1 MKKSIFLIFALFVSG
16 CASNFLVNQARDAL
30 HYEAIVQLPREEI
43 IDRQAYVGGQ
53 ITSIDRS
60 KRQIELVKRHI
71 NSSGY
76 PEEGSNN
83 FDQRIFVTF
92 APNAKISFFDIA
104 SGDRMAVL
112 GKIISFQNTNI
123 AGNDM
128 DILHVEVAGDNFRY
142 WSSYD
147 HNRWDDDPFPW
158 SPYHRFGRHRN
169 WYY

>member
-1 MKKSIFLIFALFVSG
+1 MKKLLILITFLFLQG
-16 CASNFLVNQARDAL
+16 CASNFLVNQAQDAL
-30 HYEAIVQLPREEI
+30 HYEAIIQLPQDET
-43 IDRQAYVGGQ
+43 IDKRAYVGGQ
-53 ITSIDRS
+53 VATIDRS

-92 APNAKISFFDIA
+92 SPNTRISFFDIS

-112 GKIISFQNTNI
+112 GKIISFQTTNI
-123 AGNDM
+123 ASNDM
-128 DILHVEVAGDNFRY
+128 DILHIEVSGDDYRL

-147 HNRWDDDPFPW
+147 HRWDDDPFPW
-158 SPYHRFGRHRN
+158 SPYQRSWRHRP